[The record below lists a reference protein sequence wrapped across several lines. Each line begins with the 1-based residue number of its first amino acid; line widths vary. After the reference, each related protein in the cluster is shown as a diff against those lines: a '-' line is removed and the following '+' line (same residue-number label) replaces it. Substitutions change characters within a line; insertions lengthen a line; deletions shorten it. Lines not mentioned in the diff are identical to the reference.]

1 MIQRYMNNPNDTIK
15 NDFIGPIGFYDY
27 IFFTGAPPIIT
38 WGMGK
43 DFTLIKPFE
52 PVVWAFILASLV
64 SVSLSLMVINKMH
77 SIWSSESIKES
88 PFQSINIKEKL
99 EYWNNIN

>member
-1 MIQRYMNNPNDTIK
+1 MIQRYMRPNDAIK
-15 NDFIGPIGFYDY
+15 NDFIGPIGFYEF
-27 IFFTGAPPIIT
+27 IFLSGAPPLR
-38 WGMGK
+38 K
-43 DFTLIKPFE
+43 DYLTLIKPFE

-64 SVSLSLMVINKMH
+64 AVSISLMVINKMH

-88 PFQSINIKEKL
+88 PFQSINIKEKF